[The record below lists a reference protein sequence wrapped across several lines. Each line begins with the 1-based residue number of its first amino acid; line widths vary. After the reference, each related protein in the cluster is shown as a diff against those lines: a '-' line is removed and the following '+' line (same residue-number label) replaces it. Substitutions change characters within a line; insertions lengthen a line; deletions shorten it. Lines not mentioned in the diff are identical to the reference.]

1 MAVPAGAVVVEDVQE
16 AVGAVAIAAVAV
28 VVIAIAVDAVRA
40 GRSFTAI
47 KYT

>member
-1 MAVPAGAVVVEDVQE
+1 
-16 AVGAVAIAAVAV
+16 VGAVAIAAVAV